1 MVRPARPCNTDNYRH
16 QADVCH
22 AYQVV
27 RAKGIP
33 EDHIIVMAYD
43 DIAQNRQNKFPGKVF
58 NKPTEKGTPG
68 VDVYAGCNIN
78 WRGDD
83 VNPKNFM
90 KVLTGDDSPDDDGL
104 VETVDED
111 VKCGFGHNTTCAT
124 RGACCC
130 IEHGFFGCKKFTCC
144 GSGMTCAGTSGCA
157 KPKPGAKRVLKSTSK
172 SKVPLRVECGTSC
185 PLYPLH
191 APLCLTSLY
200 HMQRFET
207 RFSSIL

>member
-1 MVRPARPCNTDNYRH
+1 MTPRATLMVRPARPCNTDNYRH

-83 VNPKNFM
+83 VNAGRLLLHRAWFLWLQEVHM
-90 KVLTGDDSPDDDGL
+90 LRLRYDMCWYL
-104 VETVDED
+104 RLRQ
-111 VKCGFGHNTTCAT
+111 AQ
-124 RGACCC
+124 A
-130 IEHGFFGCKKFTCC
+130 GCE
-144 GSGMTCAGTSGCA
+144 AR
-157 KPKPGAKRVLKSTSK
+157 P
-172 SKVPLRVECGTSC
+172 
-185 PLYPLH
+185 
-191 APLCLTSLY
+191 
-200 HMQRFET
+200 Q
-207 RFSSIL
+207 IDQ